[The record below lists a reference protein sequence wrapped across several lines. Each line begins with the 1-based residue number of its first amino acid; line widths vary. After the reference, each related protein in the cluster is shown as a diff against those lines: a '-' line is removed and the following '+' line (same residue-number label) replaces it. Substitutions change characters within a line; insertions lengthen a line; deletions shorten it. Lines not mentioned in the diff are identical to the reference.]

1 MQRSDESNFV
11 FELFIGN
18 PTVGK
23 ISFNGKEFT
32 PASLPQGRRK
42 RGAWGGGLSPPI
54 ISICIRQSKTIR
66 LEKCEPNS
74 DLLKKMRKSR
84 LALST
89 VLAICY
95 KLFLTRFLVQ
105 SRSTRSQTSNF

>member
-42 RGAWGGGLSPPI
+42 RGAGGG
-54 ISICIRQSKTIR
+54 
-66 LEKCEPNS
+66 
-74 DLLKKMRKSR
+74 
-84 LALST
+84 A
-89 VLAICY
+89 
-95 KLFLTRFLVQ
+95 
-105 SRSTRSQTSNF
+105 